1 NMDGRQDCTIPPGC
15 AAMATGDYRAG
26 ELDLVTINL
35 QGAFCVFK
43 ITLVN
48 PQTDWWSPW
57 SGPFVYGPAQNDTMY
72 RFPPN
77 ADVVAAKQFP
87 DQLDAFVVGNDG
99 RLNVMWIKDGADWQR
114 NAISAPGFA
123 PPGANLGVSQHGT
136 DRLDTFVVGND
147 GALSVFSSLNGRYW
161 SLI

>member
-1 NMDGRQDCTIPPGC
+1 MRRTPAGFAPIGAKIATFVQGFNAFDAFVVGRDGAIHVLWNVAHQGWSNAWISAPGTVAAGGRNVDGRRDCAIPPGC

-48 PQTDWWSPW
+48 PQTNRWSPW

-77 ADVVAAKQFP
+77 ADVVAAKQF
-87 DQLDAFVVGNDG
+87 
-99 RLNVMWIKDGADWQR
+99 
-114 NAISAPGFA
+114 
-123 PPGANLGVSQHGT
+123 
-136 DRLDTFVVGND
+136 
-147 GALSVFSSLNGRYW
+147 
-161 SLI
+161 